1 MGFSAS
7 GATAIIFIG
16 LLVSAATLVPAVQE
30 AREARTDS
38 LDSRDDR
45 MLETQNTE
53 LEITEAVYD
62 DQNNTLAVRVNNTGA
77 TTLDANETDLVV
89 DGSYAAA
96 DRGVEENGA
105 RGLWSPGTELLF
117 VYDTDTTPDRVL
129 VASRPGIQRTANV
142 TNGTVAEGVL

>member
-30 AREARTDS
+30 AREARTDG
-38 LDSRDDR
+38 LESRDDR
-45 MLETQNTE
+45 MLDTQNTQVT
-53 LEITEAVYD
+53 ITEAVYD
-62 DQNNTLAVRVNNTGA
+62 DQNNTLAVRVDNTGA

-96 DRGVEENGA
+96 DRGVEEDAN
-105 RGLWSPGTELLF
+105 RDLWSPGTELVF
-117 VYDTDTTPDRVL
+117 IYDTDTQPDRVL
-129 VASRPGIQRTANV
+129 VATRPGVQRTANV
-142 TNGTVAEGVL
+142 TSGTVEEGVL